1 MECCLNSCA
10 QGVRLKRL
18 GGAYHCAGASGCWTR
33 SKAWTPWKPA
43 ARGSFSS
50 LKTFCATFITNTR
63 IFKLGYLAKGGNMA
77 KSKHMKRE
85 LAEEIDLLD
94 TMLSNLVELLEE
106 KGILTHEEWEKRV
119 KERVTIK

>member
-1 MECCLNSCA
+1 
-10 QGVRLKRL
+10 
-18 GGAYHCAGASGCWTR
+18 
-33 SKAWTPWKPA
+33 
-43 ARGSFSS
+43 
-50 LKTFCATFITNTR
+50 
-63 IFKLGYLAKGGNMA
+63 MA

-94 TMLSNLVELLEE
+94 TMLSSLVELLEE